1 MIKIMETNQN
11 HIDLI
16 VKFLSG
22 DITHDEIIKLESWIG
37 ERTVNRNLFNEYK
50 KVWENLGKVADI
62 AGIDVQKEWKKLEGK
77 MDFPGSV
84 RISRH
89 RPAVERNFTFWFTRI
104 AAVLIIGL
112 FLSIT
117 VILINRNARYISCT
131 TETTTMIAQ
140 LPDGS
145 QVTLNAGSSLKYQ
158 KKFGKDQRM
167 VELTGEAYF
176 EVSPDQSRPF
186 IVNTDKIKIQ
196 VLGTSFNVNAY
207 KDNAV
212 IEVVVSTGQVAVTKE
227 GEITERIILKS
238 GNRGIFN
245 TSDQSLKL
253 SIIEDP
259 NFLSWKTRQFMFED
273 RSLEEIILTINRIY
287 NSNILIT
294 CDSLKEKRVTASF
307 NNQSLEAIL
316 NVLAATLDLD
326 IRENNGEIILL
337 KKD

>member
-1 MIKIMETNQN
+1 METNQN

-16 VKFLSG
+16 VKYLSG

-77 MDFPGSV
+77 MNFPGSV

-104 AAVLIIGL
+104 AAILIIGL

-145 QVTLNAGSSLKYQ
+145 QVTLNTGSSLKYQ

-212 IEVVVSTGQVAVTKE
+212 IEVVVNTGQVAVTKE

-245 TSDQSLKL
+245 KSDQSLKL
-253 SIIEDP
+253 SIIENP

-294 CDSLKEKRVTASF
+294 SDSLKDKRVTASF

>member
-1 MIKIMETNQN
+1 MIKTMDTNQN

-37 ERTVNRNLFNEYK
+37 ERTANRNLFNEYK
-50 KVWENLGKVADI
+50 KVWESLGNMADV
-62 AGIDVQKEWKKLEGK
+62 AGIDVQEEWKKLKGK
-77 MDFPGSV
+77 MNVPDSG
-84 RISRH
+84 RIIRN
-89 RPAVERNFTFWFTRI
+89 RPAVERNFNFWFTRI
-104 AAVLIIGL
+104 AAILIIGL

-145 QVTLNAGSSLKYQ
+145 QVTLNTGSSLKYQ
-158 KKFGKDQRM
+158 KKFEKDQRM

-186 IVNTDKIKIQ
+186 IVNTDKIEIK

-207 KDNAV
+207 KDNDI
-212 IEVVVSTGQVAVTKE
+212 IEVVVNTGQVAVTKE

-245 TSDQSLKL
+245 KSDQSLKL

-294 CDSLKEKRVTASF
+294 SDSLKEKRVTTSF

-326 IRENNGEIILL
+326 IRENNGEIMLV
-337 KKD
+337 KK

>member
-1 MIKIMETNQN
+1 METNQN

-16 VKFLSG
+16 VKYLSG

-84 RISRH
+84 RIIRH

-104 AAVLIIGL
+104 AAILIIGL

-145 QVTLNAGSSLKYQ
+145 QVTLNTGSSLKYQ

-207 KDNAV
+207 KNNAV
-212 IEVVVSTGQVAVTKE
+212 IEVVVNTGQVAVTKE

-238 GNRGIFN
+238 GNRGIFSK
-245 TSDQSLKL
+245 SDQSLKL

-294 CDSLKEKRVTASF
+294 SDSLKDKRVTASF

-326 IRENNGEIILL
+326 IRENNGEIMLV

>member
-1 MIKIMETNQN
+1 METNQN

-16 VKFLSG
+16 VKYLSG

-77 MDFPGSV
+77 MNFPGSI

-104 AAVLIIGL
+104 AAILIIGL

-145 QVTLNAGSSLKYQ
+145 QVTLNTGSSLKYQ

-212 IEVVVSTGQVAVTKE
+212 IEVVVNTGQVAVTKE

-245 TSDQSLKL
+245 KSDQSLKL
-253 SIIEDP
+253 SIIENP

-294 CDSLKEKRVTASF
+294 SDSLKDKRVTASF